1 MKIESMNRRSSIAF
15 ELVESQQ
22 DLIPG
27 ICFSITISDN
37 EYSGANPQVWVEAR
51 DLKAFISAIKKI
63 NLERQGSATLI
74 GMSPQ
79 EFELTIQSVNR
90 KGDFVLDYSLSKH
103 VYLDYSSTKR
113 TVSGAFVINPS
124 DLERIAKSF
133 SALVSI

>member
-1 MKIESMNRRSSIAF
+1 MKIESMNRRSGIAF
-15 ELVESQQ
+15 ELVETHQAPLPS
-22 DLIPG
+22 L
-27 ICFSITISDN
+27 CFSITISDN

-51 DLKAFISAIKKI
+51 DLHAFISAVKKI
-63 NLERQGSATLI
+63 NLERQGSATLE

-79 EFELTIQSVNR
+79 EFQLTLQSVNR

-113 TVSGAFVINPS
+113 AVSGAFDINPS